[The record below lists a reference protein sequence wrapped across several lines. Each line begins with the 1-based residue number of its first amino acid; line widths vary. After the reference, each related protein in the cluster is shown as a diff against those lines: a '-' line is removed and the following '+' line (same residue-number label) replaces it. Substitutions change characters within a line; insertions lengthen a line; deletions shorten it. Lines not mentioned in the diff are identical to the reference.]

1 MKKILNENERNEKTL
16 LVKINQNDVD
26 KLQFICNKYN
36 LSQTRV
42 IKHLIE
48 KEFNNSTE
56 MTDDMIIDFII
67 KKLKN
72 NDSDEYVDL
81 NDSYGMS
88 YEQFNK
94 WFENY
99 KNKIQKK
106 EEDRVKNMSED
117 EKQIDEFNKY
127 FGLK

>member
-48 KEFNNSTE
+48 KEFNNPTE

-72 NDSDEYVDL
+72 N
-81 NDSYGMS
+81 
-88 YEQFNK
+88 NK
-94 WFENY
+94 
-99 KNKIQKK
+99 
-106 EEDRVKNMSED
+106 
-117 EKQIDEFNKY
+117 
-127 FGLK
+127 